1 MRGRF
6 GMPDVRRVPAS
17 MSDATQPI
25 QLTTEDVAYLM
36 MVLRNAPGP
45 LTTAGLIEA
54 LRQRAAK

>member
-1 MRGRF
+1 
-6 GMPDVRRVPAS
+6 

-45 LTTAGLIEA
+45 MTTAGLIEA